1 MITRKAAGKARRA
14 LASGSRAATLH
25 RARPA
30 KSPVAANSPA
40 IARGAPAAAA
50 TDAETIATRITDAI
64 VEHRLLPGTRLGE
77 ESLGEIFGVSRTKV
91 REALFI
97 VARYKLITWEPSK
110 SACVAQPSVQEARD
124 VFETR
129 RVLEAATARRL
140 AGHAGPAQLRLL
152 HQQIE
157 REAKLVQ
164 SGDVKS
170 GTAYGARVFGDFHR
184 LIAELAGNAVLAAF
198 VREISARTSLV
209 EVYYGTTMP
218 GACSHDE
225 HVEVLA
231 AIERGDADAAALLMI
246 GHFEHIEKSV
256 MLRDSAPGVV
266 DLREALRA

>member
-1 MITRKAAGKARRA
+1 MTTRKAAGKTPGTPTPR
-14 LASGSRAATLH
+14 GRAATLH

-30 KSPVAANSPA
+30 KRDPAADS
-40 IARGAPAAAA
+40 AAAA
-50 TDAETIATRITDAI
+50 APDAETIATRITDAI

-97 VARYKLITWEPSK
+97 VARYKLIAWEPSK
-110 SACVAQPSVQEARD
+110 SACVAQPSVQEARE

-129 RVLEAATARRL
+129 RVLEAATTRRL
-140 AGHAGPAQLRLL
+140 AGEAAPAQLRLL
-152 HQQIE
+152 RQQIE

-164 SGDVKS
+164 SGAVRA
-170 GTAYGARVFGDFHR
+170 GTAYGTRAFGDFHR

-209 EVYYGTTMP
+209 EVYYGTTMTS
-218 GACSHDE
+218 ACSHDE
-225 HVEVLA
+225 HVAILA
-231 AIERGDADAAALLMI
+231 AIERRDAEAAATLTTQ
-246 GHFEHIEKSV
+246 HFEHIEKSV
-256 MLRDSAPGVV
+256 MLRDTAPGAV